1 MKRVHAEKK
10 DVICDKCG
18 STFNNLTSLKGH
30 IKEKHRQYLLCSYCD
45 KRMFGNSRQL
55 RIHLINEHDVKCGAK
70 DFYVCWKCKK
80 CCSSFKDL
88 DEHLSNEHEMNKNEH
103 RCQLCQDE
111 MFSSRVT
118 LKMHVLKFHDIDFS
132 KVSNTPF
139 IHELFDIITEP
150 NCRTIPG
157 AGVPCP
163 VCQKKF
169 SSNRS
174 LSDHRRQVH
183 EKANH
188 IKCDHCKFTT
198 FQPYMLKKHIQRQHT
213 KTTLYQCE
221 QCSYN
226 TYDYHAIGKDLLRN
240 GRNISLDFIFLSTYG
255 ISLSRVP
262 PGGVPN
268 HFTRSWFFSCSHI
281 GIFRQI
287 IKN

>member
-226 TYDYHAIGKDLLRN
+226 TYDYHAIGKDLFRN
-240 GRNISLDFIFLSTYG
+240 GRNTSLNFTLG
-255 ISLSRVP
+255 L
-262 PGGVPN
+262 GVLEV
-268 HFTRSWFFSCSHI
+268 WFSAA
-281 GIFRQI
+281 QT
-287 IKN
+287 